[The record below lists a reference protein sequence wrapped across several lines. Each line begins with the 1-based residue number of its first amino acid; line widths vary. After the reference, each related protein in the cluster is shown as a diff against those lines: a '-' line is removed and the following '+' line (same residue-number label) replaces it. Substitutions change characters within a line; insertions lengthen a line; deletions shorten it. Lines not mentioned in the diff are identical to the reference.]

1 MWIFRIIRTYLQYCF
16 HWCFAKTSFRTVYH
30 HWNYLDIASKCT
42 DGVTPNFVFARF
54 WHYQI
59 LNQIST
65 TVLRNHTLTISTTY
79 SHTHYLTG
87 KLNEVD
93 KLYKWILDG
102 FEQFY
107 GFSHPET
114 LSVLIACTDLSYEIF
129 KLNALKSE
137 KADTI
142 VVSS

>member
-1 MWIFRIIRTYLQYCF
+1 MLR
-16 HWCFAKTSFRTVYH
+16 
-30 HWNYLDIASKCT
+30 
-42 DGVTPNFVFARF
+42 PN
-54 WHYQI
+54 
-59 LNQIST
+59 S
-65 TVLRNHTLTISTTY
+65 S
-79 SHTHYLTG
+79 HYLTG

-142 VVSS
+142 VVSKYGILIVCATQHELFLIT